1 MLAIMPTIGGKI
13 NLRSVDK
20 QRLVKKMG
28 SVSAKTL
35 ALLLATL
42 QEVFAP

>member
-1 MLAIMPTIGGKI
+1 MLAIMPTIGAKI
-13 NLRSVDK
+13 NLCAVDK

-42 QEVFAP
+42 QEVFVP

>member
-1 MLAIMPTIGGKI
+1 M
-13 NLRSVDK
+13 RSVDK

-35 ALLLATL
+35 ALLLATQ